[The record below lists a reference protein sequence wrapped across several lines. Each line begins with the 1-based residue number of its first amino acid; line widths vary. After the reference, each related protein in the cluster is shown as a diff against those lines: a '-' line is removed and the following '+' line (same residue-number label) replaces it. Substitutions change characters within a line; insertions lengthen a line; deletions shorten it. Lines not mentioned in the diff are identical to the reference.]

1 MRFASNNPSTKLL
14 LEPLHEET
22 SATSPAPRERPNTHH
37 QLLRHRTPQQLRDRI
52 GIDNVGTPL
61 ERFGIVTKVPH
72 VARPVLRL
80 PRLAQTGLRRV
91 HPCRAK
97 VDDGGM
103 QGSIEDVRDVR
114 MRFRELVAGV
124 LADFSRGGEEEAV
137 ELEQG
142 DVGEQPEDVLDASQ
156 RARQR

>member
-1 MRFASNNPSTKLL
+1 
-14 LEPLHEET
+14 
-22 SATSPAPRERPNTHH
+22 
-37 QLLRHRTPQQLRDRI
+37 
-52 GIDNVGTPL
+52 
-61 ERFGIVTKVPH
+61 
-72 VARPVLRL
+72 
-80 PRLAQTGLRRV
+80 
-91 HPCRAK
+91 
-97 VDDGGM
+97 M

-156 RARQR
+156 RALQR